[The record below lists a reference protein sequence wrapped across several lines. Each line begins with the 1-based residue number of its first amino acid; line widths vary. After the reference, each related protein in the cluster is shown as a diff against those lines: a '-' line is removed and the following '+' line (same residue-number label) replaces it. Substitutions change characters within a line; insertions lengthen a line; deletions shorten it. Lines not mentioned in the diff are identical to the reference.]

1 MSKQSLT
8 IQFVSDMLEG
18 VHHSDKVTL
27 VGAGGAGGAAPL
39 TFDVTYAGYNR
50 SSQGTG
56 ITHRFRAGW
65 SQFVKAHALLVG
77 QVVDFERVGCRGGRL
92 VLRVRR
98 IIRDPVQRLPMSV
111 R

>member
-18 VHHSDKVTL
+18 VHHGDKVTL